1 MDIIKSMVLSA
12 SFLTSTLSSNT
23 VYIAPK
29 QEPVVLEL
37 SVQDKIVKYASDY
50 GVSVETMLRIA
61 DAESNFKGGPNYL
74 YKGED
79 SKYTAYGIFQITRT
93 TWKTYCG
100 ENNSLEVRSDEDK
113 NIECAMKIAKNSG
126 YHHWNESKSNWN

>member
-1 MDIIKSMVLSA
+1 MDIIKSVMLSA
-12 SFLTSTLSSNT
+12 SFIASIPSST

-29 QEPVVLEL
+29 QEPIVLEL

-61 DAESNFKGGPNYL
+61 DAESDFKGGPNYL
-74 YKGED
+74 YKGEE
-79 SKYTAYGIFQITRT
+79 SRYTAYGIFQITRS
-93 TWKTYCG
+93 TWKTYCDDD
-100 ENNSLEVRSDEDK
+100 NSLEARSDEDK